1 MLTRNDT
8 SEWYYVDGG
17 EQNRHIKQM
26 MDDYYSQSITINQS
40 FWSEADTDTRFK
52 VGDQSIYNDY
62 YGNLPAFRRRQFYF
76 NRIRRICNLIT
87 GYQRRNRKSIV
98 SAPVENNDNEAS
110 DQISQLLLFTANK
123 CGESEMISEAFESG
137 AVTTGMS
144 LLHYFIDHTH
154 DPESGD
160 ICCSHVPYNSFLID
174 PYFKKKDLKDCN
186 FIWRRQWISKNIAN
200 KILPG
205 REDDIARINP
215 RGNRD
220 GKFQFMAEAY
230 NYGMQNLLA
239 LDEFYYLDMRT
250 ATFLIDPATGLSR
263 EWNGKKENL
272 KEFLRLYP
280 QIVEKQ
286 TLMPTVKLA
295 MVLEGHTMYDGPQQT
310 GSDIPFDRYPFVPF
324 IGYYEPNL
332 PYFPWRVQGVV
343 RNLRDSQFLYNR
355 RKVIELD
362 ILESQVNS
370 GIKYKPGSLV
380 NPQDVFLEGQG
391 RGIAIKDDKEMTD
404 VEKIQPAQVPPSMLQ
419 LSEILGKEV
428 MEISGVN
435 EELLGSAD
443 DDKAGIL
450 AQLRQGAGLT
460 TLQVLFDQLDFSMKL
475 CGEIRLELIQK
486 NYSVGKIRRI
496 LNEEPIDDFKNRVF
510 MNYDIVI
517 EEGINTT
524 YQRQMQ
530 FMQLLHLREVGVNI
544 PSKTILEAATLQNK
558 NDLIRDI
565 EAEEQQAAQQQQQ
578 QAQLEMAKIQME
590 AKLLESQAMANQGL
604 GMERIARINENA
616 ELAVERR
623 AKAIEDLSDARLNK
637 AKTLTELQNLDVA
650 RLQQLLA
657 IADLLEQ
664 KEKEGKEAELAV
676 SNTSISPTGQ
686 RDRFNLNNLLQQ
698 SQSSNASGIRG
709 A

>member
-1 MLTRNDT
+1 MLTRNDS

-17 EQNRHIKQM
+17 EKSRHIKEM
-26 MDDYYSQSITINQS
+26 MDDYYSQAITINQS
-40 FWSEADTDTRFK
+40 FWSEADIDTRFK

-62 YGNLPAFRRRQFYF
+62 YGNLPAFRRKQFYF

-110 DQISQLLLFTANK
+110 DQITKLLLFTSNK
-123 CGESEMISEAFESG
+123 CNESELISEAFDHG

-160 ICCSHVPYNSFLID
+160 ICCSHIPYNSFLID
-174 PYFKKKDLKDCN
+174 PYFKKDLKDCN
-186 FIWRRQWISKNIAN
+186 FIWRRQWVSKNVAK

-205 REDDIARINP
+205 REEEIDSLNP

-230 NYGMQNLLA
+230 NYGMQNLLS
-239 LDEFYYLDMRT
+239 LDEFYYLDMRE
-250 ATFLIDPATGLSR
+250 AKFLIEPSTGLSR
-263 EWNGKKENL
+263 EWNGTKENL
-272 KEFLRLYP
+272 KSFLSLYP
-280 QIVEKQ
+280 QIIEKT
-286 TLMPTVKLA
+286 TLMPTVKIA
-295 MVLEGHTMYDGPQQT
+295 YVLEGKVMYDGPQIT
-310 GSDIPFDRYPFVPF
+310 SSDIPFDRYPFVPF

-370 GIKYKPGSLV
+370 GLKYKPGSLV

-391 RGIAIKDDKEMTD
+391 RGIAIKDDKLMTD

-419 LSEILGKEV
+419 LSEILGREV

-443 DDKAGIL
+443 DDKSGIL
-450 AQLRQGAGLT
+450 AKLRQGAGLT

-510 MNYDIVI
+510 MNYDILI
-517 EEGINTT
+517 EEGVNTS

-530 FMQLLHLREVGVNI
+530 LLQLLQLRELGINV
-544 PSKTILEAATLQNK
+544 PSKTIIEAATLQNK
-558 NDLIRDI
+558 NKLIKDI
-565 EAEEQQAAQQQQQ
+565 EQEEQQAAQAQQQQ
-578 QAQLEMAKIQME
+578 LKIQMFKMENE
-590 AKLLESQAMANQGL
+590 AKLLEAQTLANTGL
-604 GMERIARINENA
+604 GMERMARINENA

-623 AKAIEDLSDARLNK
+623 AKAIEDISDARLNK
-637 AKTLTELQNLDVA
+637 AKTLTELQNLDLT

-657 IADLLEQ
+657 IANMLESTDN
-664 KEKEGKEAELAV
+664 EGKEAEVAV
-676 SNTSISPTGQ
+676 SNSNVTTTGQ
-686 RDRFNLNNLLQQ
+686 RDRFNLNSLLQQ
-698 SQSSNASGIRG
+698 NESSNAPGIRG
-709 A
+709 